1 VNTAPGANVMKLFTI
16 IIYYHFTIIPSFCV
30 IKNYHNN
37 FHVMAVNYCGIFT
50 AQESIIKNAIS
61 NTFVIYHDILN
72 LEKIGTV
79 VNYRSSFRPLGPDP
93 NVVKLFTVVIY

>member
-1 VNTAPGANVMKLFTI
+1 MLKNFFTI
-16 IIYYHFTIIPSFCV
+16 VIYCHFTIIPSFCV

-37 FHVMAVNYCGIFT
+37 YNEMAVNYCGIFT

-61 NTFVIYHDILN
+61 DTLVINSDILN

-79 VNYRSSFRPLGPDP
+79 VNYRSICRPIPLGPM
-93 NVVKLFTVVIY
+93 L